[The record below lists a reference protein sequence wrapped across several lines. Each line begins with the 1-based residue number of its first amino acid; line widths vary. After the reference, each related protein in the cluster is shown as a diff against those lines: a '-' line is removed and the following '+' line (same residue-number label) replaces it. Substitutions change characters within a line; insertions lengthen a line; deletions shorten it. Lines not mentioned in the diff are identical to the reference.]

1 MQKNLF
7 VAERKIEMPF
17 QRLHDITLSCQALT
31 LSRINREGGIRTLF
45 GNLFHRESCLL
56 ERLVNLIAHL
66 EMVERNARTYHR
78 LQLLRVGMIGKR
90 HLLNGFMHDASQ
102 RTTPAG
108 MDGSH
113 SMMLLIIKKH
123 RDAIGSRNTD
133 TYTFLVSHHGIYTFE
148 HHLADILRHGE
159 KLTGN
164 IAHLYSMHL
173 MGHDD
178 MVGSDTELS
187 SKTLAVFSHMFCI
200 VTAKLID
207 IKFAIVA
214 LAYSSLAGSRE
225 SHDTRSY
232 LIFFDHNIYSYS
244 KSSRSSTSSISSS
257 SIYSTTSSPSAA
269 SSCWKRDISLS
280 R

>member
-1 MQKNLF
+1 
-7 VAERKIEMPF
+7 
-17 QRLHDITLSCQALT
+17 
-31 LSRINREGGIRTLF
+31 
-45 GNLFHRESCLL
+45 
-56 ERLVNLIAHL
+56 
-66 EMVERNARTYHR
+66 
-78 LQLLRVGMIGKR
+78 
-90 HLLNGFMHDASQ
+90 MHDASQ
-102 RTTPAG
+102 RATPAG

-159 KLTGN
+159 KLAGN

-178 MVGSDTELS
+178 MGSINTQLCG
-187 SKTLAVFSHMFCI
+187 KTLAVLGNMLGKIAAIF
-200 VTAKLID
+200 VD

-225 SHDTRSY
+225 SHDTSGY